1 MAKLTDDQLRF
12 IIDIEATGA
21 QGQINTLQVEIS
33 KLEKQNA
40 SFSSSLSKVNS
51 EIAKQEKQLAKLE
64 KAGKQNTDEYRK
76 LSAATE
82 QNRQKQAQLSTQ
94 LKQNQSIVDR
104 NREKMAQF
112 TSSLKLNQ
120 MTMQQLRDRASQLR
134 RQLDLTSKAAS
145 PETYKKLQKELANTE
160 KAMGKMAKKTS
171 SVKDIVKGNLLTG
184 AALKA
189 AQLLGSAAK
198 QAFDVIVD
206 FEKENAVLAS
216 VLGTTQDGV
225 KALTDDA
232 KRLGAT
238 TAYTASQ
245 MTQLQTE
252 LAKLGFTQKEIL
264 QSTEAVQRFA
274 TATGAELSE
283 AAQLAGAA
291 LRSFG
296 LDASEMER
304 VVSTMGVAT
313 TKSALDFSYLQ
324 NAMSKVAPVAKSFG
338 FTIEDTTAM
347 LGTLANSGFD
357 ASSAATAT
365 RNILLNLAD
374 ANGKLAKRLGEPIKS
389 MDDLIPA
396 LRKLQ
401 QGGIDLAEALELTDE
416 RSVAAFSTFLSG
428 TATLE
433 ELRNNIT
440 GVSDELKAMEEE
452 RLNTVSGSIAL
463 LKSAWEG
470 LLLSFSRSKGFMK
483 VAIDGL
489 TGLIGKIQE
498 AIDSIGEVE
507 QPEWI
512 KGYQEKYDQMAKMTL
527 ADAKAFNEQ
536 LNQTEEE
543 ALKNWARLRDAAHDK
558 GKADEEYYYKLQIAD
573 LNSFREQRQALLE
586 QMQSEEDEARERA
599 AKEAEE
605 QNKRDAAARAKA
617 AAQAA
622 KEAADTRKKKYK
634 EELDDLNKE
643 LQAVML
649 EESKALLKGD
659 ITREQFEENTKL
671 HKEQHYKDLIEL
683 AKKYGEDT
691 TTIEQQLTDLQIKN
705 QEEANKQLIASA
717 KKARQEALKLS
728 GEHEQAELGMLEEQR
743 RLGLITETQYEA
755 QRRQIADVYAKERL
769 GIETIYYEAVKNM
782 DAETVKAAQDAVAE
796 ATKALDET
804 LQDRLAKA
812 SEYTRELR
820 DIFAETA
827 AACGDTLGGQL
838 MDNMAN
844 AMDAIGRF
852 QEKLAAGTMDMS
864 QKIGAGVQMV
874 GSIATQT
881 LQAAEQITAQIFEME
896 ANQLEAAKQRELAAV
911 GDNEEEKARVEQEYA
926 QKALDLKK
934 KQADADAAIQS
945 ASLWVN
951 TAMGI
956 ATAWSTSMQLG
967 PIAGPIMAGILT
979 AALLATAGIQQANI
993 IAQRDAIKN
1002 QTLESSG
1009 GSKGINESTA
1019 EPTSTT
1025 SIRPEYQAGGRG
1037 YSDGGYTGDGGIHEP
1052 AGIVHKGEY
1061 VVSQAELKN
1070 PTVVPMIRAIEA
1082 ARQQRKHGR
1091 SGSGTHGYADGGYT
1105 GDASE
1110 ISDTLIATVEQLAA
1124 KVDSLLSKELVAHV
1138 NYQEFKD
1145 TEKKMD
1151 RLKAKG
1157 GLE

>member
-12 IIDIEATGA
+12 IIDLDASGA
-21 QGQINTLQVEIS
+21 QGQINTLQTEIS
-33 KLEKQNA
+33 KLEKENRNCAGSIRETEKEIA
-40 SFSSSLSKVNS
+40 SMEKEMAKLAKQGQTTSSRYQELSKRVAEGRNN
-51 EIAKQEKQLAKLE
+51 IAELQSTIRSNDATIAGHTKQIGELTSGL
-64 KAGKQNTDEYRK
+64 K
-76 LSAATE
+76 LS
-82 QNRQKQAQLSTQ
+82 
-94 LKQNQSIVDR
+94 D
-104 NREKMAQF
+104 
-112 TSSLKLNQ
+112 
-120 MTMQQLRDRASQLR
+120 MTMKQLRDRASQLKK
-134 RQLDLTSKAAS
+134 QLEVTSASANPKQYKVLQQELSRVTSAAGELQRKNTTLIDSLSSMPGPIGNAGKSIKSFGSLVKMVFTSGPLLLVSGILLAIVGAFKALKVAIAGS
-145 PETYKKLQKELANTE
+145 DTATTKLNAV
-160 KAMGKMAKKTS
+160 M
-171 SVKDIVKGNLLTG
+171 
-184 AALKA
+184 AAL
-189 AQLLGSAAK
+189 
-198 QAFDVIVD
+198 
-206 FEKENAVLAS
+206 NS
-216 VLGTTQDGV
+216 VMDSC
-225 KALTDDA
+225 
-232 KRLGAT
+232 KRT
-238 TAYTASQ
+238 
-245 MTQLQTE
+245 
-252 LAKLGFTQKEIL
+252 I
-264 QSTEAVQRFA
+264 TEAAFA
-274 TATGAELSE
+274 LKDFFSGNFKGAKEHINNAKGIAGGMRE
-283 AAQLAGAA
+283 AAQAAYDATIAEDALNDTINRNNDLIKANANRIAQLRQISQDTTKDAKQRTAA
-291 LRSFG
+291 LNEMFRLQAENYRMEVGNITGLYDVWKGKNANLINAFKQSNSTAFAEVERLMNKIKQGGELSFEEEKRLINAANDIAKDTDNATEDQKKEFRQFFSDL
-296 LDASEMER
+296 LDKER
-304 VVSTMGVAT
+304 EYYESSRRDRKQAAT
-313 TKSALDFSYLQ
+313 IEAEERKKKYEEEKSALDL
-324 NAMSKVAPVAKSFG
+324 
-338 FTIEDTTAM
+338 
-347 LGTLANSGFD
+347 
-357 ASSAATAT
+357 
-365 RNILLNLAD
+365 
-374 ANGKLAKRLGEPIKS
+374 
-389 MDDLIPA
+389 
-396 LRKLQ
+396 KLQ
-401 QGGIDLAEALELTDE
+401 QELTAE
-416 RSVAAFSTFLSG
+416 HQRYAQGAITKQEYEKKAQELGAA
-428 TATLE
+428 
-433 ELRNNIT
+433 
-440 GVSDELKAMEEE
+440 
-452 RLNTVSGSIAL
+452 SI
-463 LKSAWEG
+463 
-470 LLLSFSRSKGFMK
+470 
-483 VAIDGL
+483 
-489 TGLIGKIQE
+489 
-498 AIDSIGEVE
+498 
-507 QPEWI
+507 
-512 KGYQEKYDQMAKMTL
+512 
-527 ADAKAFNEQ
+527 
-536 LNQTEEE
+536 
-543 ALKNWARLRDAAHDK
+543 
-558 GKADEEYYYKLQIAD
+558 
-573 LNSFREQRQALLE
+573 
-586 QMQSEEDEARERA
+586 RA
-599 AKEAEE
+599 
-605 QNKRDAAARAKA
+605 Q
-617 AAQAA
+617 
-622 KEAADTRKKKYK
+622 
-634 EELDDLNKE
+634 
-643 LQAVML
+643 
-649 EESKALLKGD
+649 
-659 ITREQFEENTKL
+659 
-671 HKEQHYKDLIEL
+671 IEL
-683 AKKYGEDT
+683 AKKFGMDT
-691 TTIEQQLTDLQIKN
+691 TAMEKQIAEDQIKN

-755 QRRQIADVYAKERL
+755 QRRQITDVYAKERL

-796 ATKALDET
+796 ATQALDET

-874 GSIATQT
+874 GSIATQA
-881 LQAAEQITAQIFEME
+881 LQTAEQITAQIFEME

-1002 QTLESSG
+1002 QTLESTG

-1070 PTVVPMIRAIEA
+1070 PALVPMVHAIEA

-1145 TEKKMD
+1145 TEKKMN